1 MTYVNLRAEMA
12 RQGVTVKQLAK
23 LLGVSLK
30 TASNRL
36 SGKTEFTLGEAL
48 AINNDLFPECEL
60 AYLFYRQAAAMP
72 DKASDQSA

>member
-1 MTYVNLRAEMA
+1 MAYVNLRAEMA

-23 LLGVSLK
+23 SLGVSLK

-48 AINNDLFPECEL
+48 VINNDLFPECEL
-60 AYLFYRQAAAMP
+60 AYLFYWQP